1 MKVDYWDY
9 KSDREVFFYTTED
22 DAIEAFLDEASGSSC
37 QPETLTLHGYSRVKI
52 TGVNVDSPLEY
63 VIERL
68 DDEYGN
74 PDSDGTDITP
84 AMEQAEQIFIDA
96 ILEEYV
102 PWTCEH
108 VVEKQINIKEWLD
121 AKK

>member
-1 MKVDYWDY
+1 
-9 KSDREVFFYTTED
+9 
-22 DAIEAFLDEASGSSC
+22 
-37 QPETLTLHGYSRVKI
+37 VKI